1 MRPHPTKARD
11 AALAL
16 VSRLNGWLI
25 TGAIAVSGLLS
36 LVAAH
41 AFHGPTAS
49 AGGAAAGST
58 AGSQPAPQGS
68 TDDGSGGGSS
78 SALQQPAQAPSSAP
92 AAPSPVVSG
101 GS

>member
-41 AFHGPTAS
+41 AFHGHTAS
-49 AGGAAAGST
+49 AGGAVAGST
-58 AGSQPAPQGS
+58 AGSQPAPQPS
-68 TDDGSGGGSS
+68 TDDGSGGGG